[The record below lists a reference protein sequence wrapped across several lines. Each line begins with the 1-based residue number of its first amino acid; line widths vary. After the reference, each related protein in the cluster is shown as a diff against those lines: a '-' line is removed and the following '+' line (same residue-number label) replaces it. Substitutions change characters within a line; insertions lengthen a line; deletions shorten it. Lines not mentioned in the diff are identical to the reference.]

1 MLTNKQL
8 AQSALFIAL
17 LAISAHLRIPIGLVP
32 ITFQVLM
39 VILTGL
45 LLNRTQVL
53 FAMIGYI
60 GLGLLGVPVFAS
72 GAGITYIASPSF
84 GFIIGFVFFSLS
96 VNYFENKIIGIGI
109 GYLVLYG
116 IGLSYLTFI
125 VRVILENPIPLQKVF
140 LSYWVPFLF
149 NDFLSMALSLVLY
162 KRLKGLVD

>member
-149 NDFLSMALSLVLY
+149 NDFLSMGLSLVLY
-162 KRLKGLVD
+162 TRLKGLVD